1 LDNQKINVIYQE
13 VIYAKEFSCFSDSS
27 LAIVIIDICSHGEC
41 IAENKIYALTS
52 KQLFIYY
59 PSREYKWN
67 LPAGASGRTLILD
80 DSVLWGFSKLKQ
92 NFSFLHHCETI
103 LLNDEIYHKLS
114 ADFNA
119 IQSEI
124 SSEVIFPE
132 IIDARARLMA
142 LMINLFLKE
151 KYGLSGQSVQ
161 NDIGFRF
168 LTLVEQNYKME
179 KRVAFYAGKLCITP
193 NYLGT
198 ICRKQY
204 QVSPLDVIYQK
215 IISEA
220 KKLLGR
226 STYTIKEISF
236 ELGFKSFSHFTYFFR
251 RYTGM
256 TPGAFRSNL

>member
-1 LDNQKINVIYQE
+1 MDNQKINVVYQE
-13 VIYAKEFSCFSDSS
+13 VICAKVSCLSDSS
-27 LAIVIIDICSHGEC
+27 LAIVIIDRCSHGEC
-41 IAENKIYALTS
+41 IAENKVYALNS

-59 PSREYKWN
+59 PSGEYKWN

-80 DSVLWGFSKLKQ
+80 GSVLWGFSKLKQ
-92 NFSFLHHCETI
+92 NFSFRHHCETI

-132 IIDARARLMA
+132 LIDARARLMA
-142 LMINLFLKE
+142 LMINLLLEE

-168 LTLVEQNYKME
+168 LALVEQHYKME
-179 KRVAFYAGKLCITP
+179 KRVAFYAEQLCITP

-204 QVSPLDVIYQK
+204 RVSPLEVIYQK

-220 KKLLGR
+220 KKLLSR

-236 ELGFKSFSHFTYFFR
+236 ELGFRSFSHFTYFFR
-251 RYTGM
+251 RYTGV
-256 TPGAFRSNL
+256 TPGAFRSTL